1 MGRKLEDQMKLSIRG
16 ILSRQMTEGG
26 GKNSVLASFVSDDCG
41 FLLTGMKRSND
52 SIVEMDT
59 EEFEEVCANIPQIWE
74 SISAATQEIE
84 LLSFQNNDVNHLT
97 IGFKDKVDNH
107 PNYELLVTRLED
119 IYITSLY
126 LSKK

>member
-26 GKNSVLASFVSDDCG
+26 EKNSVLASFVSDDNG
-41 FLLTGMKRSND
+41 FPLTGMKRSD
-52 SIVEMDT
+52 SSIVEMDT
-59 EEFEEVCANIPQIWE
+59 EEFEEVCATIPQIWE
-74 SISAATQEIE
+74 SISDSTKEIE
-84 LLSFQNNDVNHLT
+84 LLSFQNSNVNHLT
-97 IGFKDKVDNH
+97 IGFKDITSNN

-119 IYITSLY
+119 LYIASIY